1 MNKKTI
7 FSFLHYTKK
16 ERSGIII
23 VIGLI
28 IVVIAAQ
35 YLYPLILKNNTASQK
50 DIDAGLLLLKE
61 KAQDSTKNYYSR
73 NDEDNAEHGYGQY
86 SKKNYN
92 NTFTGSMFYFDPNTL
107 DAAGWQKLGIREK
120 TISTIQN
127 YVSKGGK
134 FRQAED
140 INKIWGLRE
149 DEKQRLIP
157 YVRIAESAKQPG
169 GNYTNNY
176 PQYEKKVYEKKVI
189 SAIDINAGDSTAFVS
204 LPGIGAGFSKRI
216 INFRN
221 KLGGFYKID
230 QVAETFGLP
239 DSVFQKI
246 KPLLKIS
253 GDAIKK
259 ININTASNEDLKS
272 HPYIRWQLAN
282 VITEYKKQHGDY
294 KTLEDLKK
302 IMLINE
308 ETYNKISPYLTL

>member
-16 ERSGIII
+16 ERTGIIM

-35 YLYPLILKNNTASQK
+35 YFYPLIIKNNTGSQK
-50 DIDAGLLLLKE
+50 EIDAGLLSLKE
-61 KAQDSTKNYYSR
+61 KEQDSTKNYYSR
-73 NDEDNAEHGYGQY
+73 NDEDNSEHGYGQY

-92 NTFTGSMFYFDPNTL
+92 NNFTGSMFYFDPNTL

-149 DEKQRLIP
+149 DEKERLIP
-157 YVRIAESAKQPG
+157 YVRIAETANQSS

-176 PQYEKKVYEKKVI
+176 PQYEKKAYEKKVI
-189 SAIDINAGDSTAFVS
+189 SAVDINAGDSTAFVS

-221 KLGGFYKID
+221 KLGGFYKVD

-239 DSVFQKI
+239 DSVF
-246 KPLLKIS
+246 
-253 GDAIKK
+253 
-259 ININTASNEDLKS
+259 
-272 HPYIRWQLAN
+272 
-282 VITEYKKQHGDY
+282 
-294 KTLEDLKK
+294 
-302 IMLINE
+302 
-308 ETYNKISPYLTL
+308 